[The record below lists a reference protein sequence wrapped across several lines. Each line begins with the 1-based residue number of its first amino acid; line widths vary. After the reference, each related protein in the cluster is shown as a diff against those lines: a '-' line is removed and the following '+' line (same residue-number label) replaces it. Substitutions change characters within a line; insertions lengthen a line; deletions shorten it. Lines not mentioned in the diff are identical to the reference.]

1 MDRSL
6 GIDLGTVSVLIYQK
20 GKGIVLQE
28 PSVVSILR
36 DSGKVLAVGEEAKQ
50 MLGKTPGNIIAI
62 QPMKSGVIADYEITE
77 KMLSYF
83 IRK

>member
-1 MDRSL
+1 MLGMDRSL

-36 DSGKVLAVGEEAKQ
+36 DSGKVLTVGEEAKQ
-50 MLGKTPGNIIAI
+50 MLGKTSRK
-62 QPMKSGVIADYEITE
+62 KSSDRS
-77 KMLSYF
+77 SYASGSKESLF
-83 IRK
+83 N